1 MRLVVAVSG
10 ASGAPYAKRLLDF
23 LASHGAS
30 HGVTADLVFT
40 QTGKQVWKQEIGT
53 EPAYP
58 FTTWKNQDFT
68 APFAS
73 GSSLYDGMVVIPCSA
88 GALARIAYGI
98 SVDLVGR
105 AADVMLKERRR
116 LVLVLR
122 ETPISLVHA
131 RAMTQVI
138 EAGAFVMPASP
149 SFYSGPR
156 TIDQL
161 VDTVVARV
169 LDRLGLPNDL
179 MKRWE
184 GLTSERGDTRSAEP
198 SASGPRAPPNPPLA
212 PGQAHPPAPALAEYP
227 PEED

>member
-1 MRLVVAVSG
+1 MKLVVAVSG

-23 LASHGAS
+23 LAEHGPRT
-30 HGVTADLVFT
+30 GVEVDLVFT
-40 QTGKQVWKQEIGT
+40 QTGKQVWKQEIGA
-53 EPAYP
+53 EPRTP
-58 FTTWKNQDFT
+58 FRVWKNQDFT

-73 GSSLYDGMVVIPCSA
+73 GSALYDGMVVIPCSA
-88 GALARIAYGI
+88 GALARIAHGI

-131 RAMTQVI
+131 RAIAQVI

-149 SFYSGPR
+149 SFYSGPK
-156 TIDQL
+156 TIAQL

-179 MKRWE
+179 MKRWD
-184 GLTSERGDTRSAEP
+184 GLA
-198 SASGPRAPPNPPLA
+198 PRAPEPV
-212 PGQAHPPAPALAEYP
+212 
-227 PEED
+227 EEP

>member
-1 MRLVVAVSG
+1 MKLVVAISG
-10 ASGAPYAKRLLDF
+10 ASGAPYARRLLDF
-23 LASHGAS
+23 LAEHGPAS
-30 HGVTADLVFT
+30 GVSVDLVFT
-40 QTGKQVWKQEIGT
+40 QTGKQVWKQEIGE
-53 EPAYP
+53 EPRYP
-58 FTTWKNQDFT
+58 FQVWKNQDFT

-73 GSSLYDGMVVIPCSA
+73 GSSLYDGMIVIPCSA

-105 AADVMLKERRR
+105 AADVMLKERKK

-149 SFYSGPR
+149 SFYSGPK
-156 TIDQL
+156 TIDAL

-169 LDRLGLPNDL
+169 LDRIGLPNAL
-179 MKRWE
+179 MQRWE
-184 GLTSERGDTRSAEP
+184 GLS
-198 SASGPRAPPNPPLA
+198 PRAPEPS
-212 PGQAHPPAPALAEYP
+212 
-227 PEED
+227 EEP

>member
-1 MRLVVAVSG
+1 VKLVVAISG

-23 LASHGAS
+23 LARAAPA
-30 HGVTADLVFT
+30 HGVSVDLVFT
-40 QTGKQVWKQEIGT
+40 QTGKQVWRQEIGA
-53 EPAYP
+53 EPSYP
-58 FTTWKNQDFT
+58 FRSWKNQDFT

-73 GSSLYDGMVVIPCSA
+73 GSALYDGMVVVPCSA
-88 GALARIAYGI
+88 GALARIAHGV

-131 RAMTQVI
+131 RAITQVI

-156 TIDQL
+156 TIEAL

-169 LDRLGLPNDL
+169 LDRLGLPNEL
-179 MKRWE
+179 MQRWE
-184 GLTSERGDTRSAEP
+184 GMSPRSPEP
-198 SASGPRAPPNPPLA
+198 V
-212 PGQAHPPAPALAEYP
+212 
-227 PEED
+227 EEP

>member
-1 MRLVVAVSG
+1 LRLVVAVSG

-23 LASHGAS
+23 LAEHGPA
-30 HGVTADLVFT
+30 HDVAVDLVFT
-40 QTGKQVWKQEIGT
+40 TTGKQVWAQEIGGA
-53 EPAYP
+53 PRLP
-58 FTTWKNQDFT
+58 FRTWSNQDFT

-73 GSSLYDGMVVIPCSA
+73 GSALYDGMVVIPCSA
-88 GALARIAYGI
+88 GALSRIAYGI

-105 AADVMLKERRR
+105 AADVMLKERRK

-149 SFYSGPR
+149 SFYSGPKD
-156 TIDQL
+156 IGQL

-179 MKRWE
+179 MKRWT
-184 GLTSERGDTRSAEP
+184 GLT
-198 SASGPRAPPNPPLA
+198 PRAPE
-212 PGQAHPPAPALAEYP
+212 PA
-227 PEED
+227 EDV

>member
-1 MRLVVAVSG
+1 MKLVVAVSG

-23 LASHGAS
+23 LAGEGSK
-30 HGVTADLVFT
+30 HGVSVDLVFT
-40 QTGKQVWKQEIGT
+40 QTGKQVWKHELGA
-53 EPAYP
+53 EPSYP
-58 FTTWKNQDFT
+58 FPVWKNQDFT

-73 GSSLYDGMVVIPCSA
+73 GSALYDAMVVIPCSA

-98 SVDLVGR
+98 SADLVGR
-105 AADVMLKERRR
+105 AADVMLKERKK

-122 ETPISLVHA
+122 ETPVSLVHA

-156 TIDQL
+156 TIAEL

-179 MKRWE
+179 MKRWD
-184 GLTSERGDTRSAEP
+184 GMSPRSPEP
-198 SASGPRAPPNPPLA
+198 V
-212 PGQAHPPAPALAEYP
+212 
-227 PEED
+227 EEP

>member
-1 MRLVVAVSG
+1 MKLVVGVSG

-23 LASHGAS
+23 LAANGER
-30 HGVTADLVFT
+30 HGVSVDLVFT
-40 QTGKQVWKQEIGT
+40 RTGRQIWKHEIGT
-53 EPAYP
+53 DPRYP
-58 FTTWKNQDFT
+58 FPVWNDQDFT

-73 GSSLYDGMVVIPCSA
+73 GSSLYDAMAIVPCSA

-98 SVDLVGR
+98 STDLVGR

-131 RAMTQVI
+131 RAMAQAI

-149 SFYSGPR
+149 SFYSAPK
-156 TIDQL
+156 TIEAL
-161 VDTVVARV
+161 VDTVVARL

-179 MKRWE
+179 MKRWN
-184 GLTSERGDTRSAEP
+184 GM
-198 SASGPRAPPNPPLA
+198 GPRAPSDRRDAAPPDPPLA
-212 PGQAHPPAPALAEYP
+212 RGRARRPAPAPARP
-227 PEED
+227 RRRR

>member
-1 MRLVVAVSG
+1 MKLVVAISG
-10 ASGAPYAKRLLDF
+10 ASGAPYAKRFLDF
-23 LASHGAS
+23 LAEHGPA
-30 HGVTADLVFT
+30 HGVSADLVFT
-40 QTGKQVWKQEIGT
+40 STGKQVWRQEIGA

-58 FTTWKNQDFT
+58 FKVWKNQDFT

-73 GSSLYDGMVVIPCSA
+73 GSSLYDGMVIIPCSA

-105 AADVMLKERRR
+105 AGDVMLKERKK

-169 LDRLGLPNDL
+169 LDRVGLPNDL

-184 GLTSERGDTRSAEP
+184 GMRPSDRGDE
-198 SASGPRAPPNPPLA
+198 APPDPPLA
-212 PGQAHPPAPALAEYP
+212 PGQAQPPAPALARTVFD
-227 PEED
+227 EDL